1 MVLNVLSQQQTR
13 YILKRADLEAF
24 LQSKYGTSHNF
35 NIQVCTPNVRVDVR
49 ELTVPSAQLR
59 PMVVRCARDCE

>member
-13 YILKRADLEAF
+13 YILNRADLEAF

-35 NIQVCTPNVRVDVR
+35 NIQVCTLNVRADVC
-49 ELTVPSAQLR
+49 ELTVHSA
-59 PMVVRCARDCE
+59 

>member
-13 YILKRADLEAF
+13 YILNRADLEDF

-35 NIQVCTPNVRVDVR
+35 NIQVCTPNIRSGRARAD
-49 ELTVPSAQLR
+49 SAFSTAATDGRSMRQRL
-59 PMVVRCARDCE
+59 